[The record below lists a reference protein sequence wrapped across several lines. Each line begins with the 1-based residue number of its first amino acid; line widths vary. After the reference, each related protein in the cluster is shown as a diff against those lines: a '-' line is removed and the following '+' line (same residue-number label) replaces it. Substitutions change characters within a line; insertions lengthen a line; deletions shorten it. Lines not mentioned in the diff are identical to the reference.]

1 MEDFKLLTVKDLAK
15 RWQCNEVTIRGYVS
29 DGIIKPCKG
38 VPGVK
43 FHPRHIEK
51 LEGVELERF
60 SPLERRRLER
70 EVEELKELVRLQ
82 NETLR
87 KIAALGT
94 ESMIVLQKVI

>member
-1 MEDFKLLTVKDLAK
+1 MEDFKLLTVRDLAI

-43 FHPRHIEK
+43 FHPEHIRK
-51 LEGVELERF
+51 LEGVELEKF
-60 SPLERRRLER
+60 SPLEKQKLER
-70 EVEELKELVRLQ
+70 EIEELKNTIKLQ

-94 ESMIVLQKVI
+94 ESMIVLQRAI